1 MNLIPSNRVKRLHFV
16 GIGGAGMSGIAEVL
30 HENGFVVT
38 GSDTGD
44 GPAIQY
50 LKDLGLLI
58 YPEHAAKNVENAD
71 LLVYSSAVK
80 MDNPEIV
87 EAKARRIPVI
97 RRAEMLGELMRLKY
111 TLAVSGTH
119 GKTTT
124 TSMLGS
130 IWEAAGEDPT
140 VIVGGI
146 VKGKGSGAKVGR
158 GRYLIAE
165 SDEFDRSFLSMMPS
179 SAIITNIDRE
189 HLDTYGDLEAI
200 KDAFVAFANK
210 VPFYGQVVVCIDNPN
225 IQSVLSRFTK
235 PVVTYG
241 FSRQATYRA
250 DSFYSEGGVSHFEV
264 FKNSESLGGFT
275 LKIPGRH
282 NVLNA
287 TAAIALSQEENIP
300 LEVTRKALS
309 EFTGVKRRFEFIGE
323 ERGILVYD
331 DYAHHPT
338 EAAATLQGARDA
350 FPDKRILVV
359 FQPHLYTRTRDQYE
373 AFAEVFAGCDE
384 LLACEIYKA
393 REQPIP
399 GISGKLISDSAVSR
413 GHQNAHFV
421 GNRENAEKILLKDAR
436 PGDLVLFM
444 GAGDVWKSERP
455 FLEALMRNG

>member
-1 MNLIPSNRVKRLHFV
+1 MMNLIPSNRVKRLHFV

-50 LKDLGLLI
+50 LKDLGLTI
-58 YPEHAAKNVENAD
+58 YSSHAASNVENAD

-87 EAKARRIPVI
+87 EAKSRRIPVV

-140 VIVGGI
+140 VIVGGV

-189 HLDTYGDLEAI
+189 HLDTYGNLEAI
-200 KDAFVAFANK
+200 KDAFVDFANK

-225 IQSVLSRFTK
+225 VQSVLSRFTK

-241 FSRQATYRA
+241 FSRQAIYRA
-250 DSFYSEGGVSHFEV
+250 DSFTAENGISHFEV
-264 FKNSESLGGFT
+264 FKNNELLGKFT
-275 LKIPGRH
+275 LKVPGRH

-287 TAAIALSQEENIP
+287 TAAIALSHEENIP
-300 LEVTRKALS
+300 VEVAQRALA
-309 EFTGVKRRFEFIGE
+309 EFTGVKRRFEFVGE
-323 ERGILVYD
+323 SCGISVYD

-350 FPDKRILVV
+350 FPDKRIVVV

-373 AFAEVFAGCDE
+373 AFAEVFADCDE
-384 LLACEIYKA
+384 LIVCEIYKA

-399 GISGKLISDSAVSR
+399 GISGKLISDTAIAR
-413 GHQNAHFV
+413 GHQNAHFA
-421 GNRENAEKILLKDAR
+421 GSQENAVEVLKRDVKS
-436 PGDLVLFM
+436 GDLVLFM
-444 GAGDVWKSERP
+444 GAGDIWKSERP
-455 FLEALMRNG
+455 FLESLKK

>member
-1 MNLIPSNRVKRLHFV
+1 MNLIPGNRVKKLHFV

-30 HENGFVVT
+30 HENGFIVT

-44 GPAIQY
+44 GPAIEY
-50 LKDLGLLI
+50 LKELGLKI
-58 YPEHAAKNVENAD
+58 FPRHEASNVEGAD

-124 TSMLGS
+124 TSMLGA

-140 VIVGGI
+140 VIVGGV

-189 HLDTYGDLEAI
+189 HLDTYGTLDAI

-241 FSRQATYRA
+241 FSRQAMYRA
-250 DSFYSEGGVSHFEV
+250 DNFESKDGISHFEV
-264 FKNSESLGGFT
+264 FREDVSIGKFT
-275 LKIPGRH
+275 LRIPGKH

-287 TAAIALSQEENIP
+287 TAAIALSFEEKISMAT
-300 LEVTRKALS
+300 VQKALA
-309 EFTGVKRRFEFIGE
+309 EFGGVKRRFEFVGE
-323 ERGILVYD
+323 ASGVLVYD

-338 EAAATLQGARDA
+338 ESAATLQGARDT
-350 FPDKRILVV
+350 FPDRRIVVV

-373 AFAEVFAGCDE
+373 AFAEVFANCDE
-384 LLACEIYKA
+384 LLVCDIYRA

-399 GISGKLISDSAVSR
+399 GISGKLIADSAVAR
-413 GHQNAHFV
+413 GHRNARFV
-421 GNRENAEKILLKDAR
+421 GAKENAVEILKSEAKA
-436 PGDLVLFM
+436 GDLVLFM
-444 GAGDVWKSERP
+444 GAGDIWKSERI
-455 FLEALMRNG
+455 FLEALKA